1 MGATEK
7 AELGECATGR
17 RASIGVELSAGQ
29 AEGDLAGRQQ
39 VCGLAVAGGSDG
51 GHASASAA
59 TGTRLRG
66 WSGGYR
72 ARGGRRRGGV
82 AEVAG
87 RGELAMLSCL
97 TENFRR
103 GVPMRDRA
111 HCFECSAGSSH
122 PSFWTDSRVRVVWVF
137 VQLDAAFAMQ
147 LSGADFTAQCIDRS
161 GDVHGVDGGSGHAA
175 DGAFGWR

>member
-1 MGATEK
+1 MGRPRAGVGTMGK
-7 AELGECATGR
+7 ADWGGMGDG
-17 RASIGVELSAGQ
+17 GVALPSDPG
-29 AEGDLAGRQQ
+29 
-39 VCGLAVAGGSDG
+39 VGGGDG

-82 AEVAG
+82 AEAVR
-87 RGELAMLSCL
+87 RGGLAILSCL

-161 GDVHGVDGGSGHAA
+161 GDVHGVDGGRRNAA